1 MAAFQMVINRRST
14 IDMGMGMGAE
24 WDNLSFQFKRAT
36 KHEFNFALT
45 EGREADGFTELL
57 RQLAKCSGIGG
68 ALWTAS

>member
-24 WDNLSFQFKRAT
+24 WDNLSFQFK
-36 KHEFNFALT
+36 FALT